1 VEASPPHKGTAPAP
15 HLYVPHLLEKGCSIG
30 KESLS
35 QIRET
40 YRKLVTATRLI
51 VPGQVAR
58 EFANNRANK
67 ILELFQQLN
76 RKQSSIPNLQ
86 KGKYPLLESLSEY
99 KETIRLEKQIDGLL
113 KEYKKAIANV
123 LEHIRSWIWN
133 DPVSLLYSE
142 LFTKDVIFE
151 LSFDKEKVQEE
162 LSRRQ
167 LHKIPPGY
175 KDAGK
180 DDSGVGDLLIW
191 LTILEIGRS
200 KKKDIIFVSSD
211 QKTDWWH
218 RIEGQALYPRYELID
233 EFRRESGG
241 CSLHIIPFSSF
252 LDLYGASE
260 SVVEE
265 VREEESRVSVEF
277 SLIGEFIHKWQ
288 ILEQVLL
295 SKYRAANPNLSDR
308 WISPNR
314 IAQGLYQQQL
324 IDSSIADYIQE
335 LNRLRNVLVHERSA
349 NSLTDPEMRNMII
362 RLDELIEIIGQL
374 PPNDAG

>member
-1 VEASPPHKGTAPAP
+1 MRAALGFILWV
-15 HLYVPHLLEKGCSIG
+15 INR
-30 KESLS
+30 
-35 QIRET
+35 IR
-40 YRKLVTATRLI
+40 Y
-51 VPGQVAR
+51 
-58 EFANNRANK
+58 
-67 ILELFQQLN
+67 
-76 RKQSSIPNLQ
+76 
-86 KGKYPLLESLSEY
+86 
-99 KETIRLEKQIDGLL
+99 
-113 KEYKKAIANV
+113 
-123 LEHIRSWIWN
+123 
-133 DPVSLLYSE
+133 
-142 LFTKDVIFE
+142 
-151 LSFDKEKVQEE
+151 
-162 LSRRQ
+162 
-167 LHKIPPGY
+167 
-175 KDAGK
+175 
-180 DDSGVGDLLIW
+180 
-191 LTILEIGRS
+191 
-200 KKKDIIFVSSD
+200 
-211 QKTDWWH
+211 DWWH

-265 VREEESRVSVEF
+265 VREEESRLSVEF
-277 SLIGEFIHKWQ
+277 SLIGELIHKWQ

-362 RLDELIEIIGQL
+362 RVDELIEIIGQL